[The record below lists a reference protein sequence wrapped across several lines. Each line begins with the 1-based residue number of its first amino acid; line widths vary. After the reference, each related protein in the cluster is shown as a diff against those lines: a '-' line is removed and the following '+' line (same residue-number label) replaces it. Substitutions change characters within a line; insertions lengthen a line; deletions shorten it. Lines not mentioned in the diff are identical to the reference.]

1 MEYQAG
7 WIFTRGAASFPTDC
21 GGLGE
26 PQIAQGLICRSSLS
40 AEAQIMTTAVDN
52 LEWAKTMFGL
62 MLCPSEGAD
71 SEHVM
76 KWLGGSPCIKDA
88 RVPFSMQAH
97 RQHPA

>member
-1 MEYQAG
+1 
-7 WIFTRGAASFPTDC
+7 
-21 GGLGE
+21 
-26 PQIAQGLICRSSLS
+26 
-40 AEAQIMTTAVDN
+40 MTTAVDN